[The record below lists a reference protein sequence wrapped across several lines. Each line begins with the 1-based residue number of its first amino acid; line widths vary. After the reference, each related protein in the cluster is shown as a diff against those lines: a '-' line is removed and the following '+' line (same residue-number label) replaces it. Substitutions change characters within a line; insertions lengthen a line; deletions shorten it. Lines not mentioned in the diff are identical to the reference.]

1 MGSIYH
7 INKGINKPIVFK
19 GLKAQYIGFLAVGL
33 VLLLIG
39 FAVLYVCGVKL
50 FVILPLILG
59 LGTAL
64 FYFTFKLSH
73 RFGEHG
79 LSKHFAKKQLPKG
92 IRFKSR
98 RIFIHLSK
106 AKN

>member
-1 MGSIYH
+1 MGSVYH

-19 GLKAQYIGFLAVGL
+19 GLKAQYIAYLAVGL
-33 VLLLIG
+33 VLLLIA
-39 FAVLYVCGVKL
+39 FAILYICGIKMYI
-50 FVILPLILG
+50 ILPLILG
-59 LGTAL
+59 LGTGL
-64 FYFTFKLSH
+64 FLMVVRLSH

-79 LSKHFAKKQLPKG
+79 LSKYFAKKQLPKG

-106 AKN
+106 S